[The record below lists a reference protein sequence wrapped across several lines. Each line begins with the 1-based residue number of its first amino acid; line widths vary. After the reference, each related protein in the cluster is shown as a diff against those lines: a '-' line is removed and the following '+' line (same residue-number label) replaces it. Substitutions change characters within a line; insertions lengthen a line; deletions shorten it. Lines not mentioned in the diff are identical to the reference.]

1 MYNKLSADPGSL
13 ILGILSLMII
23 FLGCCCGIFAVI
35 SLVLSIIGLVIA
47 NKSLNE
53 FYLNSENYS
62 LQSKS
67 NVNIGRI
74 LCIIGV
80 VFSSLFIIIYCAFLI
95 FAQQDITKEFLK
107 KYYETKTTQHTIVR
121 DTVEKNTISK
131 DTIAIDSI
139 NVE

>member
-13 ILGILSLMII
+13 LLGILSLIII
-23 FLGCCCGIFAVI
+23 FFGCCCGIFAVV

-80 VFSSLFIIIYCAFLI
+80 VFSSLFIILYSAFLI
-95 FAQQDITKEFLK
+95 FAQQDITKKFLE
-107 KYYETKTTQHTIVR
+107 KYYESKEIQHKTEKDTI
-121 DTVEKNTISK
+121 DKKIKSK
-131 DTIAIDSI
+131 DTLKIDSI